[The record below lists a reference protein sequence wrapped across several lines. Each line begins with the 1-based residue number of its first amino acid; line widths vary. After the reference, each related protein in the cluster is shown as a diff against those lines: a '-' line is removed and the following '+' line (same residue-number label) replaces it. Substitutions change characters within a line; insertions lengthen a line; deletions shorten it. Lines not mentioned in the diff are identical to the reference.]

1 MSDQLQALR
10 DYLTRHHG
18 GDGSLAVQRTLE
30 GHVRNHDDLFR
41 RFWATHAESVLH
53 NGSRVLDLGCG
64 PGLFLRDLSL
74 TGPELDLVGVEA
86 APYMLEHACD
96 EEYDF
101 SIRVADLNDPPA
113 GLFEPDSVDVA
124 LANRLFHELHQPLLL
139 LQALHR
145 WLKPGGVLILVD
157 MTRQPLGSFLTHK
170 FGQDRLDESL
180 DAKAM
185 AALFEDYFEHNRYHD
200 YDLLALL
207 SLTGYEVLADESVR
221 GGRAVQIAARKPAS
235 KK

>member
-1 MSDQLQALR
+1 MSDQLQTLR

-18 GDGSLAVQRTLE
+18 GDGSVAAQRTLE
-30 GHVRNHDDLFR
+30 GHARNHDDLFR
-41 RFWATHAESVLH
+41 RFWAEHAEPVLSR
-53 NGSRVLDLGCG
+53 GSRVVDLGCG

-74 TGPELDLVGVEA
+74 SGPELDLVGVEA
-86 APYMLEHACD
+86 APYMLEQACED
-96 EEYDF
+96 DYDF

-113 GLFEPDSVDVA
+113 DLFEAESIDAV
-124 LANRLFHELHQPLLL
+124 LANRLLHELHQPLVL
-139 LQALHR
+139 LQQLHD

-157 MTRQPLGSFLTHK
+157 MVRQPLGSFLTHK
-170 FGQDRLDESL
+170 FGQDRLDEKQ

-207 SLTGYEVLADESVR
+207 SLTGYEVLADESIR
-221 GGRAVQIAARKPAS
+221 SGRAVQIAARRPL
-235 KK
+235 